1 MRGSIVNLNDSAVL
15 SEPRLTQSVLQAWV
29 SRMIGAGWKLVFD
42 SGAMFVHADEHG
54 ARISHETAEKLAY
67 VYWKTLKIPS
77 PYNYLQLASMKFS
90 EQK

>member
-1 MRGSIVNLNDSAVL
+1 MRTPIANLTDSDVL

-42 SGAMFVHADEHG
+42 SSAMFVHADEHN
-54 ARISHETAEKLAY
+54 ARISHSTAEKLAY

-77 PYNYLQLASMKFS
+77 PYNYLQLASVKFS
-90 EQK
+90 GHE